1 VIVELAAAERICEL
15 HGASRFCDDSR
26 LMLHALVLSVEFV
39 DQIQPFGVIHI
50 D

>member
-1 VIVELAAAERICEL
+1 MIVELAAAARICEL
-15 HGASRFCDDSR
+15 HSASRFCDDSR
-26 LMLHALVLSVEFV
+26 LTLHELVFLVEFV